1 MKKALLLMA
10 TVLALTLLIA
20 ATGGCSLV
28 SGWALQNHSSY
39 VVSVHLLD
47 NSLKDGRTDFDM
59 SPGQTEELKEDRMP
73 SLTYMPA
80 NYVSITA
87 DLGGKTVTFNDM

>member
-1 MKKALLLMA
+1 LFLMA
-10 TVLALTLLIA
+10 KVLALTMLFA
-20 ATGGCSLV
+20 AIGGCSLV
-28 SGWALQNHSSY
+28 SGWALHNHSSY
-39 VVSVHLLD
+39 IVSVYLLD

-80 NYVSITA
+80 NYVSVTA
-87 DLGGKTVTFNDM
+87 DLGGKTMTFNDK